1 MEIRKV
7 RDLSL
12 VAIDADK
19 TMVIACDSC
28 GGIGE
33 KDGDGFKV
41 PSFYVGKFTA
51 RVPIFEV
58 MCSGA
63 KIITITD
70 AVCNEMEPT
79 GSEIIRG
86 IREELK
92 EAGLE
97 EIVLTGSTEENM
109 ITNSTG
115 LGVTVIGIADR
126 NALKLNRVKQ
136 EALIISIGLPKVGA
150 EINWVKDSEI
160 VDYESI
166 NKLLS
171 SPFVYEIVPVG
182 SKGIAYEV
190 QQLASSNKLN
200 LEFAGE
206 LSIDINKSSGPAT
219 CVIAAVKPEG
229 LIELSKLLSN
239 INVIGELKKA

>member
-33 KDGDGFKV
+33 KEGDVFKV

-51 RVPIFEV
+51 RVAIFEV

-63 KIITITD
+63 KIVTIAD

-86 IREELK
+86 IKK
-92 EAGLE
+92 ELE
-97 EIVLTGSTEENM
+97 EAALEEVALTGSTEENM
-109 ITNSTG
+109 LTSSTG

-126 NALKLNRVKQ
+126 KALKLNSIKD
-136 EALIISIGLPKVGA
+136 EALIISIGLPKVGE

-160 VDYESI
+160 IDYESI

-171 SPFVYEIVPVG
+171 SSFVYEIVPVG
-182 SKGIAYEV
+182 SKGIAYEA
-190 QQLASSNKLN
+190 QQLAANNSLN
-200 LEFAGE
+200 LEFVSE

-219 CVIAAVKPEG
+219 CVIAAIKPEG
-229 LIELSKLLSN
+229 LIELTRLLSN
-239 INVIGELKKA
+239 INVIGQLKKA